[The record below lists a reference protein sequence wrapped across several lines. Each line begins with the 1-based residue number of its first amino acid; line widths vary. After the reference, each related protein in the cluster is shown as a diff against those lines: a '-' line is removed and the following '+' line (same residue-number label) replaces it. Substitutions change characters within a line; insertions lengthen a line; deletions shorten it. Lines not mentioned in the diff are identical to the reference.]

1 MVDFHRLAIPII
13 VILAIGGIVSFLLA
27 YNFYPKKNVNVN
39 VDDAC
44 YELVGSAFDQYKT
57 LDAQRSIRVLQLQLD
72 AIEPYN
78 AMIPISYSGTEGA
91 VKEFSSKYD
100 VDIIDSKQIG
110 NIDKYV
116 VDGMVQKPSFKR
128 ILENLTTADFDPSNK
143 TVEGTL
149 GMQVNPFLTQE
160 EGVKIAKDIKNFMK
174 MGIGNIVENRDN
186 NNNNIRHAECRTSS

>member
-44 YELVGSAFDQYKT
+44 YELLGSAFDLYKT

-72 AIEPYN
+72 AIEPSN
-78 AMIPISYSGTEGA
+78 AVIPISYSGTEDA
-91 VKEFSSKYD
+91 IKEFSSKSD
-100 VDIIDSKQIG
+100 VNIIDNKQIG

-116 VDGMVQKPSFKR
+116 VDATVQKPSFKR
-128 ILENLTTADFDPSNK
+128 ILENLTTADFDPSSK

-149 GMQVNPFLTQE
+149 GMRANPFLTQE
-160 EGVKIAKDIKNFMK
+160 EGVEIAQDIKNFMK
-174 MGIGNIVENRDN
+174 IGIENIVENGD

>member
-1 MVDFHRLAIPII
+1 LVDFHRLAIPII

-44 YELVGSAFDQYKT
+44 YELLGSAYDQYKT
-57 LDAQRSIRVLQLQLD
+57 LDAQRSIRVLKLQLD
-72 AIEPYN
+72 AIEPSN
-78 AMIPISYSGTEGA
+78 APIPISYSGTKGA
-91 VKEFSSKYD
+91 VKEFSSKYGI
-100 VDIIDSKQIG
+100 DIIDNKQIG

-116 VDGMVQKPSFKR
+116 VNGIVQKPSFKQ
-128 ILENLTTADFDPSNK
+128 ILENLTTVDFDLSNK

-149 GMQVNPFLTQE
+149 GMRANPFLTQE
-160 EGVKIAKDIKNFMK
+160 EGVKIAQDIKSFMK
-174 MGIGNIVENRDN
+174 IGIGNIVENRDN